1 METYAPVVSHDALL
15 ACFGV
20 IATDDLRVVQ
30 IDVRITFLN
39 SHLIE
44 NIHMEPS
51 PGFVVSDHP
60 AVQCHLK
67 KSKSRFQASRASL
80 SGGSEKEIAV
90 SGF

>member
-1 METYAPVVSHDALL
+1 METYAPVVSHNALL
-15 ACFGV
+15 TCLGV
-20 IATDDLRVVQ
+20 IATDDLEVVQ
-30 IDVRITFLN
+30 IDVRIALLN

-44 NIHMEPS
+44 NMHMEPP

-67 KSKSRFQASRASL
+67 KSKLRFQASRASL
-80 SGGSEKEIAV
+80 SGGSEKEIDV